1 MLVRLFVMRSLV
13 LLLAACHTASRA
25 PTPAPLAC
33 RPDRI
38 GPVNVSGAERALV
51 PSLTV
56 LEGTADDPER
66 VQRIA
71 GTAVDALH
79 ARGYARAALH
89 VEHAGCGLA
98 VHVELGTRYKISR
111 IDFITDDDFPEHA
124 RLATLED
131 ALGTVNTINGVY
143 VAERLTGSLER
154 LQQRYRD
161 AGWIE
166 AEIEPPIATFVG
178 ARIALRIPVR
188 AGRRFKIGEVRAVGG
203 GPVSRATVLEILGL
217 RGGEW
222 YDGSSLRSGLERA
235 RHQLEKKLEL
245 HTNISLDRRVV
256 DVEVEVRK

>member
-1 MLVRLFVMRSLV
+1 MRCSLILLF
-13 LLLAACHTASRA
+13 AACHTAGRA
-25 PTPAPLAC
+25 PTPAPIAC

-38 GPVNVSGAERALV
+38 GPVVVTGAERALV

-66 VQRIA
+66 IHRIA
-71 GTAVDALH
+71 GAAIDALH
-79 ARGYARAALH
+79 ARGYARATLDATR
-89 VEHAGCGLA
+89 VGCGLA
-98 VHVELGTRYKISR
+98 VAVDLGTRYRLAR
-111 IDFITDDDFPEHA
+111 IDFITDDELPNPT

-131 ALGTVNTINGVY
+131 SLGTVNTIGGVY
-143 VAERLTGSLER
+143 VAERLTGALER

-161 AGWIE
+161 AGWVE
-166 AEIEPPIATFVG
+166 AEVQPAIATFVG
-178 ARIALRIPVR
+178 ARISLRIPVR
-188 AGRRFKIGEVRAVGG
+188 AGTRFRIGEVRATGG
-203 GPVSRATVLEILGL
+203 GPVSRAAVLESLGL
-217 RGGEW
+217 KGGDW